1 MELLGLYLVA
11 DPLWWTGRSLSD
23 VIRLILEHGYEKV
36 HGTVM
41 QYVSRY
47 ALVYRYIY
55 RCLLILF
62 FSFCCNCKCYYV
74 IANSEIINHSYIG
87 FLWIP
92 LPVFLI

>member
-23 VIRLILEHGYEKV
+23 VISLILEHGYERV

-55 RCLLILF
+55 IYKYIKVFAYPF
-62 FSFCCNCKCYYV
+62 FF
-74 IANSEIINHSYIG
+74 
-87 FLWIP
+87 FLSQ
-92 LPVFLI
+92 L

>member
-47 ALVYRYIY
+47 AIVYRYIKVFAY
-55 RCLLILF
+55 PFFFLFVATVNVTMLLQIQKL
-62 FSFCCNCKCYYV
+62 SSTP
-74 IANSEIINHSYIG
+74 I
-87 FLWIP
+87 
-92 LPVFLI
+92 